1 MDQSNKYWVNARWT
15 LGTKKK
21 IFIVFLLGRDTR
33 GPISYAE
40 GEIDPALE
48 QRKAD
53 ATENQVLVYMSVF
66 IWAILCIF
74 SVTFVMAYI
83 LKSVVGI
90 DILSGSSPFPAFL
103 HWIGFCSAV
112 CH

>member
-48 QRKAD
+48 QRKAE
-53 ATENQVLVYMSVF
+53 ATENDVLLYT
-66 IWAILCIF
+66 
-74 SVTFVMAYI
+74 VTFFWALFSLAAVTFIALYI

-90 DILSGSSPFPAFL
+90 DLFDGSPFPAFL
-103 HWIGFCSAV
+103 RWIGLCTAI